1 MIFTLMLGAPVRSG
15 DHRFGTVTRVI
26 LNNGVAN
33 QFVVNPSGLFSG
45 PERVVP
51 ISDIE
56 EATAE
61 GVTVDISD
69 VEWKAYGAFNLDQIM
84 AWDRVS
90 SAQRVDESP
99 RGDLNTEVVDRA
111 PSAPDPSA
119 EDLDRTASAVVLTN
133 KTQVGHIG
141 KLAGLVIDTGIPKEL
156 LVDNGASI
164 PFDLVGV
171 LDEEHITL
179 GEPQPRRDSV
189 TPPSSVGQETI
200 GRAPTTDAAG
210 YGKDP
215 R

>member
-26 LNNGVAN
+26 VNNGVAN

-69 VEWKAYGAFNLDQIM
+69 VEWKAYGAFHLDQIL
-84 AWDRVS
+84 ASERA
-90 SAQRVDESP
+90 SAGHMVDDSP
-99 RGDLNTEVVDRA
+99 RGDLNTEAIDKA
-111 PSAPDPSA
+111 AGANDPA
-119 EDLDRTASAVVLTN
+119 EGSSVTVAAVVLTN
-133 KTQVGHIG
+133 KTQVGHMG
-141 KLAGLVIDTGIPKEL
+141 KLAGLLIDTGIPKEL
-156 LVDNGASI
+156 LVDNGGTV

-171 LDEEHITL
+171 LDEKHITL
-179 GEPQPRRDSV
+179 GEPQPRLDSV
-189 TPPSSVGQETI
+189 TPPSSVGQETS
-200 GRAPTTDAAG
+200 GRAPSTDTAS
-210 YGKDP
+210 
-215 R
+215 